1 MYNIKIAF
9 YERQSAQ
16 DQKIWHLGPRT
27 TYYCKQID
35 CLDEKNDQ
43 PKIEEGPNLLQAAF
57 ILYLP
62 TTSCGLILFIKAV
75 ECFLGYCLAESH
87 FREKTKNWF
96 TNKLA
101 SYCF

>member
-16 DQKIWHLGPRT
+16 DLKIWHLGPRT

-35 CLDEKNDQ
+35 CLDEKSDQ
-43 PKIEEGPNLLQAAF
+43 PKIEKGPKGFSCKQPF
-57 ILYLP
+57 ILYYELWL
-62 TTSCGLILFIKAV
+62 SYLSQAV
-75 ECFLGYCLAESH
+75 ECFLGYYLDKSQ
-87 FREKTKNWF
+87 FREKTKNWV